1 MGQSRADQGTTA
13 RAKHARAV
21 SRTCMCVA
29 LATTPSIG
37 LITAAGAATFGG
49 APVALTSG
57 AAASGAPTGG
67 LTFHDPLPPPPPPPP
82 PPHPDPHPAPP
93 PPPPPHPDPHPAP
106 PPPPPPPHPHDPPP
120 PPPPPPPPA
129 AQKIVVPWLNGLA
142 KAADGED
149 QEDLDVVLDVSELS
163 DTAGDDL
170 IDAGVTS
177 GSDASSW
184 DPITVDPT
192 P

>member
-1 MGQSRADQGTTA
+1 M
-13 RAKHARAV
+13 
-21 SRTCMCVA
+21 
-29 LATTPSIG
+29 
-37 LITAAGAATFGG
+37 
-49 APVALTSG
+49 SG
-57 AAASGAPTGG
+57 AAISGAPIGG

-82 PPHPDPHPAPP
+82 PPPHPDSHPAPP
-93 PPPPPHPDPHPAP
+93 PPPPHPAPPP

-120 PPPPPPPPA
+120 PPSPPPPDHPPPPPPPPT

-142 KAADGED
+142 KAADGD
-149 QEDLDVVLDVSELS
+149 DREDLDVVLDVSELS
-163 DTAGDDL
+163 DTGGDDL